1 MMSILF
7 ASPPDWEDDPG
18 GYQFAAYLIG
28 GILLND
34 GTQMGNDGDM
44 FVALDND
51 GNVRGLGT
59 KLSPPFGQYAGT
71 PVWEMTMRS
80 NADGDNFSF
89 KYYDASDDTI
99 LHIAETYTFVTN
111 DTIGDIENPVTYN
124 FVSIT
129 FTYSNYTSTG
139 LDINYE
145 SNTEILGFQFDVDGV
160 ELIGANG
167 GAASDANFM
176 ISFGASTV
184 LAFSLSGATLLA
196 GSGTLLSLEFV
207 ESSEDQTLEISNMI
221 IPGPN
226 GYSLSSS
233 GPGSIE
239 ILASPDLFE
248 YNQSTLQA
256 FYFFNLVLI
265 NNEEIESN
273 DWVGAFNGD
282 ICAGARQWNTSQ
294 CGSGICDV
302 PVMGDDGNALTDGYM
317 QAGEIPTFKI
327 YDASENLY
335 YTAKSSEDI
344 GWNNNGTPF
353 AELLEANIPGCTD
366 SNFCNY
372 NPLAT
377 EDDGSCDPFDA
388 SCLGC
393 TDENACNYNASA
405 IIDDDSCEYD
415 DDCGVCGGENFDCSN
430 PASECI
436 CSGCTEN
443 EACNYNSS
451 STIDNGS
458 CYYAEENYDCEGS
471 CISDVDCAG
480 ECGGSNVI
488 DNCGICNNYDI
499 QPDFPYGTCDCA
511 GTSNGSATINNC
523 GDCVISGDAEDI
535 LCIEGC
541 DGIWKDDDSHV
552 VDDDCGVCNGDNS
565 TCSDCIGVPNGDA
578 VYDNCGEACIAA
590 DPSADCTS
598 YCDADSSND
607 CIQGCDGIWGS
618 EVTDD
623 ECGVC
628 DGDDSTCE
636 DCNGDINGTAYIDG
650 CQYCVGGDTG
660 QTECITDCAGEENG
674 TSFYDN
680 CGVCVPS
687 GDTSCVQGCD
697 GIWQNNGLHLV
708 DDECGVCSGNNDT
721 CTDCAGTS
729 NGSATINNCGD
740 CVISGDAEDILCI
753 EGCDGIWK
761 DDDSHV
767 VDDDCGVCN
776 GDNSTCSDCIG
787 VPNGDAVYDNCGEA
801 CIAADP
807 SADCT
812 SYCDADSSNDCI
824 QGCDGIW
831 GSEVTDDECG
841 VCDGNGPE
849 ENYDCEGNC
858 IAEIDCEGHCGGSNV
873 PSFPCQ
879 NTCIV
884 CANNPSECYNLD
896 SDCNSMDVLP
906 YLLPNEFGIRKI
918 FPNPFNPITNIQ
930 YELTQF
936 GLISVKIFDIQGRV
950 VDQLINEYQ
959 SPGHYKLSWNAI
971 NHASGMYIVEM
982 LMQLENN
989 EVSRDIKKILY
1000 IK

>member
-1 MMSILF
+1 MRLLRKILILPMMSILF

-628 DGDDSTCE
+628 DG
-636 DCNGDINGTAYIDG
+636 
-650 CQYCVGGDTG
+650 
-660 QTECITDCAGEENG
+660 
-674 TSFYDN
+674 
-680 CGVCVPS
+680 
-687 GDTSCVQGCD
+687 
-697 GIWQNNGLHLV
+697 
-708 DDECGVCSGNNDT
+708 
-721 CTDCAGTS
+721 
-729 NGSATINNCGD
+729 
-740 CVISGDAEDILCI
+740 
-753 EGCDGIWK
+753 
-761 DDDSHV
+761 
-767 VDDDCGVCN
+767 
-776 GDNSTCSDCIG
+776 
-787 VPNGDAVYDNCGEA
+787 
-801 CIAADP
+801 
-807 SADCT
+807 
-812 SYCDADSSNDCI
+812 
-824 QGCDGIW
+824 
-831 GSEVTDDECG
+831 
-841 VCDGNGPE
+841 NGPE